1 LNSTIAISY
10 PWWYI
15 GLCLLLGALYA
26 FVLYFKD
33 NSFKDAGKK
42 VQRYIK
48 ALSILR
54 FLVVSFLAFLLLMPL
69 LKNRVTS
76 VEQPILVYLQ
86 DNSESV
92 KNALEAD
99 STSFKNNTSTLLN
112 QLSENYEL
120 HQYQFGDAFND
131 ELDYVFDGKV
141 TNIEAALEE
150 VYSRYANQN
159 VGGIILATDGIYNE
173 GSNPIYSSRTLNVPV
188 YSIALGDTTPKRDI
202 KIERS
207 YYNKIAYLRDKFT
220 LRVDV
225 TATNCANE
233 GTSLK
238 IFKIKSEGGKD
249 RISTNAIAVKSN
261 DFTKTY
267 DLEIEAT
274 TPGINQYQI
283 EIDKIKDEATTDN
296 NVQRIYIDVLDS
308 RQKIL
313 LLAAAPHP
321 DITAIKSAIGKNEN
335 YETKVAY
342 ANNFNESIST
352 YNLIVL
358 HGLPGKNAPVTQ
370 LLSEISSKGIP
381 VFYVLS
387 QQTNIAGF
395 NKAQPLLQVNG
406 SNNQLNNAKAD
417 LLPGFTLFT
426 LESTM
431 AENLKNLP
439 PLNTPFGE
447 YALGE
452 NAVSLINQKIGTVS
466 TNYPMLV
473 LEQSS
478 AIKRAVLAGE
488 GIWRWRMY
496 DFQTDANFDTVDEL
510 ISKTIQYLSVKSD
523 KRKFRCTAAKNLYYE
538 TERIG
543 FDAELYN
550 DSYELINDSDA
561 TLTITDVE
569 GKAFPFNF
577 NKTAS
582 AYKLD
587 AGIFPVGDYSFV
599 AKTIYAGKN
608 FESKGKFSV
617 IPKQL
622 EALNTVA
629 NHQLLNSLAG
639 KSGGAVFYDNQMQ
652 AIADSVTNNATIKP
666 VMFSNFE
673 NSAFINL
680 KWLFFAILIFLALE
694 WFVRKFHGGY

>member
-42 VQRYIK
+42 VNRYIK

-92 KNALEAD
+92 KNALKAD
-99 STSFKNNTSTLLN
+99 STTFKNNTAELVS
-112 QLSENYEL
+112 QLSENYTL

-131 ELDYVFDGKV
+131 NLDYSFTGKV
-141 TNIEAALEE
+141 TNLEGALEE
-150 VYSRYANQN
+150 VYNRYANQN

-173 GSNPIYSSRTLNVPV
+173 GSNPIYSSKTLNVPV

-225 TATNCANE
+225 TATNCAKE
-233 GTSLK
+233 GSSLK
-238 IFKIKSEGGKD
+238 VFKISGKNKD
-249 RISTNAIAVKSN
+249 RLILKKIAVKDN

-283 EIDKIKDEATTDN
+283 EIDKIEGEATLQN
-296 NVQRIYIDVLDS
+296 NVQGIYIDVLDS

-321 DITAIKSAIGKNEN
+321 DITAIKAAIEKNEN
-335 YETKVAY
+335 YETTVAY
-342 ANNFNESIST
+342 ANNFKGVVNT
-352 YNLIVL
+352 YDLVVL
-358 HGLPGKNAPVTQ
+358 HGLPSRNAPVTQ
-370 LLSEISSKGIP
+370 LLSDISSKGIP
-381 VFYVLS
+381 VFYVIS
-387 QQTNIAGF
+387 QQTSIANF
-395 NKAQPLLQVNG
+395 NKAQPLLQING
-406 SNNQLNNAKAD
+406 SNQQLNNAKAD
-417 LLPGFTLFT
+417 MQSGFTLFT
-426 LESTM
+426 LENTM
-431 AENLKNLP
+431 ADNLVNLP
-439 PLNTPFGE
+439 PINTPFGE
-447 YALGE
+447 YTMGE
-452 NAVSLINQKIGTVS
+452 NAVSLLNQKIGTVN
-466 TNYPMLV
+466 TNYPLLV

-478 AIKRAVLAGE
+478 AVKRAVLAGE
-488 GIWRWRMY
+488 GLWRWRMY
-496 DFQTDANFDTVDEL
+496 DFQTDANHETVDEL
-510 ISKTIQYLSVKSD
+510 IGKTIQYLSVKSD
-523 KRKFRCTAAKNLYYE
+523 KRKFRCTTAKNLYYE
-538 TERIG
+538 NERIG

-561 TLTITDVE
+561 TLTITDSE

-577 NKTAS
+577 NKTAT

-587 AGIFPVGDYSFV
+587 AGIFPVGDYNFV
-599 AKTIYAGKN
+599 AKTIYAGNN
-608 FESKGKFSV
+608 FQSKGKFSV

-639 KSGGAVFYDNQMQ
+639 KSGGAVFYDNQAQ
-652 AIADSVTNNATIKP
+652 AITDSITNNATIKP

-673 NSAFINL
+673 NSSFINL
-680 KWLFFAILIFLALE
+680 KWLFFVLLAFLALE

>member
-1 LNSTIAISY
+1 M
-10 PWWYI
+10 
-15 GLCLLLGALYA
+15 
-26 FVLYFKD
+26 LYFKD

-54 FLVVSFLAFLLLMPL
+54 FLLVSFIAFLLLMPL

-76 VEQPILVYLQ
+76 VEQPIIVYLQ
-86 DNSESV
+86 DNSESI
-92 KNALEAD
+92 KNAMSID
-99 STSFKNNTSTLLN
+99 SASYKNNTTDLVGK
-112 QLSENYEL
+112 LSENYEL
-120 HQYQFGDAFND
+120 HKYQFGDDFSD
-131 ELDYVFDGKV
+131 QLDYSFTGKV

-150 VYSRYANQN
+150 VYNRYANQN

-173 GSNPIYSSRTLNVPV
+173 GSNPIYSINTLNVPI
-188 YSIALGDTTPKRDI
+188 YSVALGDTTPKRDI

-225 TATNCANE
+225 TATNCAKE
-233 GTSLK
+233 GTTLK
-238 IFKIKSEGGKD
+238 IFKIKGKNKEKIVYKK
-249 RISTNAIAVKSN
+249 ISVKNN

-283 EIDKIKDEATTDN
+283 EIDKIPNEATTEN

-313 LLAAAPHP
+313 MLAAAPHP
-321 DITAIKSAIGKNEN
+321 DISAIKSAIQINEN
-335 YETKVAY
+335 YETTVAY
-342 ANNFNESIST
+342 AKSFKGTIST
-352 YNLIVL
+352 YDLVVL
-358 HGLPGKNAPVTQ
+358 HGLPSGNAPITQ
-370 LLSEISSKGIP
+370 LLSDISSKGIP
-381 VFYVLS
+381 VFFILS

-395 NKAQPLLQVNG
+395 NKAQTLLQING
-406 SNNQLNNAKAD
+406 ANKQLNNAKAAMQS
-417 LLPGFTLFT
+417 GFTLFT

-431 AENLKNLP
+431 ADNLANLP
-439 PLNTPFGE
+439 PINTPFGE

-452 NAVSLINQKIGTVS
+452 NAVNLLNQKIGTVN
-466 TNYPMLV
+466 TNYPLLI

-478 AIKRAVLAGE
+478 AVKRAVFAGE

-496 DFQTDANFDTVDEL
+496 DFQTDANHETVDEL
-510 ISKTIQYLSVKSD
+510 IGKTIQYLSVKSD
-523 KRKFRCTAAKNLYYE
+523 KRKFRSSTAKNLYYE

-561 TLTITDVE
+561 TLTITDAE

-577 NKTAS
+577 NKTAA

-599 AKTIYAGKN
+599 AKTNYAGQK
-608 FESKGKFSV
+608 FQSKGKFSV

-639 KSGGAVFYDNQMQ
+639 KSGGAVFYNNQMQ
-652 AIADSVTNNATIKP
+652 AIADSVSNNATIKP
-666 VMFSNFE
+666 IMFSNFE

-680 KWLFFAILIFLALE
+680 KWLFFMMLAFLALE
-694 WFVRKFHGGY
+694 WFIRKFHGGY

>member
-76 VEQPILVYLQ
+76 VEQPIIVYLQ

-92 KNALEAD
+92 KNALNAD
-99 STSFKNNTSTLLN
+99 STSFKDNTAGLFN
-112 QLSENYEL
+112 KLSENYEM
-120 HQYQFGDAFND
+120 HQYQFGDVFND
-131 ELDYVFDGKV
+131 ELDHSFTGKV

-150 VYSRYANQN
+150 VYNRYANQN
-159 VGGIILATDGIYNE
+159 VGGIIMATDGIYNE

-188 YSIALGDTTPKRDI
+188 YSIALGDTTAKRDI

-225 TATNCANE
+225 TATNCAKE

-238 IFKIKSEGGKD
+238 IFKISGNNKD
-249 RISTNAIAVKSN
+249 RILTNKIAVKNN

-283 EIDKIKDEATTDN
+283 EIDKIKDEATTKN

-321 DITAIKSAIGKNEN
+321 DISAIKSAIEKNEN
-335 YETKVAY
+335 YETTIAY
-342 ANNFNESIST
+342 ANSFKGAVSA
-352 YNLIVL
+352 YDLVVL
-358 HGLPGKNAPVTQ
+358 HGLPGQNAPITQ
-370 LLSEISSKGIP
+370 ILSDISTKEIP
-381 VFYVLS
+381 VFYILS

-395 NKAQPLLQVNG
+395 NKTQPLLQING
-406 SNNQLNNAKAD
+406 ANKQLNNAKAD
-417 LLPGFTLFT
+417 MQAGFTLFT

-431 AENLKNLP
+431 AENLTNLP

-452 NAVSLINQKIGTVS
+452 NAVSLLNQKIGTVN
-466 TNYPMLV
+466 TNYPLLI

-478 AIKRAVLAGE
+478 AVKRAVLAGE

-496 DFQTDANFDTVDEL
+496 DFQTDANHATVDEL
-510 ISKTIQYLSVKSD
+510 IGKTIQYLSVKSD
-523 KRKFRCTAAKNLYYE
+523 KRKFRSSTAKNLYYE

-561 TLTITDVE
+561 TLTITDIE

-577 NKTAS
+577 NKTGA

-608 FESKGKFSV
+608 FQSKGKFSV

-639 KSGGAVFYDNQMQ
+639 KSGGAVFYDKQIM
-652 AIADSVTNNATIKP
+652 AIADSITSNATIKP

-680 KWLFFAILIFLALE
+680 KWLFFVLLAFLALE

>member
-1 LNSTIAISY
+1 MNSTIAISY

-33 NSFKDAGKK
+33 NSFKDAGKR

-48 ALSILR
+48 ALSIFR

-76 VEQPILVYLQ
+76 VERPIIVYLQ

-92 KNALEAD
+92 KNALNAD
-99 STSFKNNTSTLLN
+99 SAVFKNNTADLVS
-112 QLSENYEL
+112 QLSQNYDL
-120 HQYQFGDAFND
+120 HQYQFGDEFKD
-131 ELDYVFDGKV
+131 SLDYTFDGKV

-150 VYSRYANQN
+150 IYNRYANQN
-159 VGGIILATDGIYNE
+159 VGGIIMATDGIYNE
-173 GSNPIYSSRTLNVPV
+173 GSNPIYGTNNLNVPL

-220 LRVDV
+220 LRIDV
-225 TATNCANE
+225 TATNCAKE
-233 GTSLK
+233 GTTLK
-238 IFKIKSEGGKD
+238 IFKINGSKKD
-249 RISTNAIAVKSN
+249 KILTKTIYVKTN

-274 TPGINQYQI
+274 IPGINQYQI
-283 EIDKIKDEATTDN
+283 EIDKIPDEATTKN

-321 DITAIKSAIGKNEN
+321 DITAIKSAIEKNEN
-335 YETKVAY
+335 YETTTAY
-342 ANNFNESIST
+342 ANNFNESLNT
-352 YNLIVL
+352 YDLVVL
-358 HGLPGKNAPVTQ
+358 HGLPSRNEPVTQ
-370 LLSEISSKGIP
+370 LLAEITNKSIP

-395 NKAQPLLQVNG
+395 NSAQSLLQING
-406 SNNQLNNAKAD
+406 ANNQINNAKAD
-417 LLPGFTLFT
+417 MQSGFTLFT
-426 LESTM
+426 LQNTM
-431 AENLKNLP
+431 ADNLVNLP

-452 NAVSLINQKIGTVS
+452 NAVSLLNQKIGTVN
-466 TNYPMLV
+466 TTYPLLI

-478 AIKRAVLAGE
+478 AVKRAVLAGE

-496 DFQTDANFDTVDEL
+496 DFQTDANHETVDEL
-510 ISKTIQYLSVKSD
+510 IGKTIQYLSVKSD
-523 KRKFRCTAAKNLYYE
+523 KRKFRCSTAKNLYYE
-538 TERIG
+538 NERIS

-561 TLTITDVE
+561 TLTITDAE

-577 NKTAS
+577 NKTAA

-587 AGIFPVGDYSFV
+587 AGIFPIGDYNFV

-639 KSGGAVFYDNQMQ
+639 KSGGAIFYNNQTA
-652 AIADSVTNNATIKP
+652 AITDSITNNATIKP
-666 VMFSNFE
+666 IMFSNFE

-680 KWLFFAILIFLALE
+680 KWLFFVLLTFLALE
-694 WFVRKFHGGY
+694 WFIRKFNGGY